1 MVYKNWNTEKE
12 KKKNKYKYLTN
23 YNVKMFI
30 NVEHFH

>member
-12 KKKNKYKYLTN
+12 KKNKYKYLTN